1 MTGLVKKTLFSVF
14 LLIFVLLSFSE
25 SLDMRSSEQLD
36 TAFKRSV
43 VTFALAR
50 GLNGLVSVV
59 QGTEVSLAPAG
70 MGVNIAAGEILDPVN
85 DMVERFSWVMLM
97 SSVSLGAQEVM
108 LHLGKTF
115 FFKTVFT
122 LTAAVFL
129 LLYWLPMLR
138 RFKGLYEWS
147 FKSLLILGLLRFSV
161 PLLVMI
167 NTAVYD
173 AVLAERYDQSS
184 QRVLETSDA
193 VKVMIDE
200 VGEDERST
208 EASLL
213 DSFNLEKRYDA
224 YKQKVE
230 ETIESVIKTF
240 NASMESIIDL
250 ITVFIINTV
259 LVPLAALWLFVY
271 GIGAIVRRAD
281 IILAD

>member
-1 MTGLVKKTLFSVF
+1 MTEVTKKTVLSIL
-14 LLIFVLLSFSE
+14 LLIFVLLSLSE
-25 SLDMRSSEQLD
+25 SLDTRSSEQLD

-70 MGVNIAAGEILDPVN
+70 LGVNLAAGEILDPVN

-108 LHLGKTF
+108 LHLGKTP
-115 FFKTVFT
+115 FFKTVFAVM
-122 LTAAVFL
+122 AALFL
-129 LLYWLPMLR
+129 LLYWIPDLR
-138 RFKGLYEWS
+138 HYKRLYEWS

-161 PLLVMI
+161 PLLVML

-173 AVLAERYDQSS
+173 AVLAERYEQSS
-184 QRVLETSDA
+184 QTVLETSDS

-200 VGEDERST
+200 VGKEESAT
-208 EASLL
+208 E
-213 DSFNLEKRYDA
+213 DSFFDSLNLQKRYDA

-230 ETIESVIKTF
+230 ETIESAIGMF

-250 ITVFIINTV
+250 ITIFIINTV
-259 LVPLAALWLFVY
+259 LVPLASLWLFVY
-271 GIGAIVRRAD
+271 VIGAIMRRDLISAE
-281 IILAD
+281 

>member
-1 MTGLVKKTLFSVF
+1 MTEVTKKAVFSLL
-14 LLIFVLLSFSE
+14 LLIFVLLSLSE
-25 SLDMRSSEQLD
+25 SLDTRSSEQLD

-70 MGVNIAAGEILDPVN
+70 MGVNLAAGEILDPVN

-108 LHLGKTF
+108 LHLGKTL
-115 FFKTVFT
+115 FFKTVFAV
-122 LTAAVFL
+122 TAAVFL
-129 LLYWLPMLR
+129 LLYWIPGLR
-138 RFKGLYEWS
+138 RYKRLYEWS

-161 PLLVMI
+161 PLLVML

-173 AVLAERYDQSS
+173 AVLSERYEQSS
-184 QRVLETSDA
+184 QTVLETSDA

-200 VGEDERST
+200 VGKEESVT
-208 EASLL
+208 G
-213 DSFNLEKRYDA
+213 DSFFDSLNLQKRYEA

-230 ETIESVIKTF
+230 ETIENAIGTF

-250 ITVFIINTV
+250 ITIFIINTI
-259 LVPLAALWLFVY
+259 LVPLVALWLSVY
-271 GIGAIVRRAD
+271 SIGAIMRRDVISAE
-281 IILAD
+281 